1 MVRLETT
8 FLGQAQTKCSSA
20 NKVFFFIQIK
30 VIDFDIYVDLIFQ
43 LCVTLRAP
51 ILFLSYGKIKNDYFT
66 FELPC
71 EKTNNVVFEQV
82 RHKLVCTVTE
92 DLKFWI

>member
-20 NKVFFFIQIK
+20 NKVFFIQIK
-30 VIDFDIYVDLIFQ
+30 VINFDIYVDLIFQ

-51 ILFLSYGKIKNDYFT
+51 ILFLSYGKIKNV
-66 FELPC
+66 L
-71 EKTNNVVFEQV
+71 
-82 RHKLVCTVTE
+82 TE
-92 DLKFWI
+92 C